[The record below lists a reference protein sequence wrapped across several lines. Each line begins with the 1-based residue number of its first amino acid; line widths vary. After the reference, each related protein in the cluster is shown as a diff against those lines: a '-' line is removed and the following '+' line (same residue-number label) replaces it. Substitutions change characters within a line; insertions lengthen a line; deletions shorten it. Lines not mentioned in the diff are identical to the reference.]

1 MSGSKRNFI
10 IGISF
15 ILAVI
20 LLVGCLP
27 DKQGGFTCICLPVIS
42 KIRSLLPG
50 QKTTPAD
57 VSPGQVP
64 STPPSVAQN
73 SALNAWKE
81 QPDLKQEE
89 ASLNKRIHGLSSA
102 LAANNVEEALSYFQT
117 EQRETYRKLLSSQ
130 SPASM
135 KKMASDLNNA
145 KISFLSTEGTQLN
158 RVAEY
163 SISVDGLTFYIGF
176 IKVDGQWMLRNF

>member
-10 IGISF
+10 IGVSF

-20 LLVGCLP
+20 LLVGCFP

-42 KIRSLLPG
+42 KIRSMLPG

-57 VSPGQVP
+57 VTPGQVP
-64 STPPSVAQN
+64 STPSSAAQN
-73 SALNAWKE
+73 SALNSWKE

-102 LAANNVEEALSYFQT
+102 LAANNLEEALSYFQA
-117 EQRETYRKLLSSQ
+117 EQRETYRKLLSQ
-130 SPASM
+130 SPGSM

-145 KISFLSTEGTQLN
+145 KISFLSPEGTQLN
-158 RVAEY
+158 RIAEY
-163 SISVDGLTFYIGF
+163 SISIDGLTFYIGF
-176 IKVDGQWMLRNF
+176 IKVNGQWMLRNF